1 MDSSN
6 ELEPCVLS
14 IDQIDANMLLLIE
27 DTMSEAEGVNEK
39 VGGDEVVMVEGGG
52 NLNEATLVEGDND
65 VRCGGNFSTPIK
77 DDSQS
82 NARIVPFVGLEF
94 ENEVAAHQYYNLY
107 ALVTGFGIWKA
118 KTATSKKDIKVVIWR
133 RFVCDKEGFRS
144 SNDKRQAGKKVK
156 VRRHKREGCEAK
168 LEISLKNGKWVV
180 TAFQPTHCHALT
192 SPDRIRLHRS
202 HNGFHKSN
210 ACKNLID
217 LLRDSGLPPAG
228 IARAI
233 NESCKGSDAQITTNQ
248 VVSRLRIRRQNN
260 MGREAVIVA
269 EHFQK
274 KRSEDPNFFFSMEL
288 DEVGNLRSMFWA
300 DARARTAYL
309 TFTDVIVFDVT
320 YKTNRYQMPF
330 APFTGVNHH
339 RQSAL
344 FGCAL
349 LADEKEEKFTW
360 LFEQWLRCM
369 FGKAPGCII
378 TDMDGA
384 MRNAIQSV
392 FPSTR
397 HRFCYWHIKK
407 HLVEHIPAF
416 RDPTSDFEK
425 DYSHWFYRKTISD
438 SEMEWKKMVQ
448 KYNIGE
454 KDWIAKMWESRS
466 HWVPVYFRGTFTAG
480 MVSSSRSESINAFFD
495 GFVNQNTT
503 LQEFVQQYDRALVAR
518 RKSESQEDFNTKSTK
533 VVLKGK
539 NRLEA
544 QAGDFYTRAL
554 FTIFQTEFTESI
566 DLWEDETCKNGN
578 VTEYIVGFSDD
589 PIWKWSKVVY
599 EESKEGVKA
608 TCACAK
614 FEIEGILCRHILR
627 IMTLKR
633 LTSIPARYILH
644 RWSIGA
650 RYHVGGGVPTGEED
664 SDDATPLQK
673 WCLIGKHQRLLEEMQ
688 SDKSLFKKM
697 NEAFDAW
704 LAECEQNKLV
714 EQISMPCSGSQ
725 VHSNFIR
732 ETPEIVICDP
742 KVVRGKGRPKKA
754 TRHKSPLELS
764 QTQRK
769 RKKCGICGLLGHYQ
783 TTCKKKMKVWITA
796 NIFLFFPEIF
806 IVHGI

>member
-1 MDSSN
+1 
-6 ELEPCVLS
+6 
-14 IDQIDANMLLLIE
+14 
-27 DTMSEAEGVNEK
+27 MSEAKGVNEK
-39 VGGDEVVMVEGGG
+39 VDGDEVVMVDGGG
-52 NLNEATLVEGDND
+52 NLNEVALVEGDND
-65 VRCGGNFSTPIK
+65 VGCGGNFSTPIK

-82 NARIVPFVGLEF
+82 NARIVPFVGLKF
-94 ENEVAAHQYYNLY
+94 ENEVAAYQYYNLY
-107 ALVTGFGIWKA
+107 ALVTGFGIRKA
-118 KTATSKKDIKVVIWR
+118 KTATSKKDTKAVIWR

-144 SNDKRQAGKKVK
+144 SNDKRRAGKEVK
-156 VRRHKREGCEAK
+156 VRLHKREGCEAK

-192 SPDRIRLHRS
+192 SLDRIRLHRS

-210 ACKNLID
+210 AY
-217 LLRDSGLPPAG
+217 
-228 IARAI
+228 
-233 NESCKGSDAQITTNQ
+233 AQITTNQ
-248 VVSRLRIRRQNN
+248 VVFRLRIRRQNN

-288 DEVGNLRSMFWA
+288 DE
-300 DARARTAYL
+300 
-309 TFTDVIVFDVT
+309 
-320 YKTNRYQMPF
+320 TNRYQMPF

-339 RQSAL
+339 RHSAL

-349 LADEKEEKFTW
+349 LADEKEETFTW

-438 SEMEWKKMVQ
+438 SEMEWKKMVE

-480 MVSSSRSESINAFFD
+480 MVSSLHSESINAFFD

-533 VVLKGK
+533 SVLKGK

-554 FTIFQTEFTESI
+554 FTIFQTEFTKSI

-589 PIWKWSKVVY
+589 PIWKW
-599 EESKEGVKA
+599 
-608 TCACAK
+608 
-614 FEIEGILCRHILR
+614 
-627 IMTLKR
+627 
-633 LTSIPARYILH
+633 
-644 RWSIGA
+644 
-650 RYHVGGGVPTGEED
+650 
-664 SDDATPLQK
+664 
-673 WCLIGKHQRLLEEMQ
+673 
-688 SDKSLFKKM
+688 
-697 NEAFDAW
+697 
-704 LAECEQNKLV
+704 
-714 EQISMPCSGSQ
+714 
-725 VHSNFIR
+725 
-732 ETPEIVICDP
+732 
-742 KVVRGKGRPKKA
+742 
-754 TRHKSPLELS
+754 
-764 QTQRK
+764 
-769 RKKCGICGLLGHYQ
+769 
-783 TTCKKKMKVWITA
+783 
-796 NIFLFFPEIF
+796 
-806 IVHGI
+806 

>member
-27 DTMSEAEGVNEK
+27 DTMSEAKGVNEK
-39 VGGDEVVMVEGGG
+39 VGGDEVVMVDGGG
-52 NLNEATLVEGDND
+52 NLNEAALVEGDND
-65 VRCGGNFSTPIK
+65 MGCGGNFSTPIK

-94 ENEVAAHQYYNLY
+94 ENEVAAYQYYNLY
-107 ALVTGFGIWKA
+107 ALVTGFGIQKA
-118 KTATSKKDIKVVIWR
+118 KTATSKKDTKVVIWR
-133 RFVCDKEGFRS
+133 RFVCDKEGFRN
-144 SNDKRQAGKKVK
+144 SNDKRQAGKEVK

-168 LEISLKNGKWVV
+168 LEISRKNGKWVV

-192 SPDRIRLHRS
+192 SPNRIRLHRS

-274 KRSEDPNFFFSMEL
+274 KRSEDPNFFFSIEL

-309 TFTDVIVFDVT
+309 TFSDVIVFDVT
-320 YKTNRYQMPF
+320 YKINRYQMPF
-330 APFTGVNHH
+330 APFTEVNHH
-339 RQSAL
+339 RQSAI

-349 LADEKEEKFTW
+349 LEDEKEETFTW

-392 FPSTR
+392 FPTTR

-438 SEMEWKKMVQ
+438 SEMEWKKMVE

-454 KDWIAKMWESRS
+454 KDWLAKMWESRS
-466 HWVPVYFRGTFTAG
+466 IGCQFILEA
-480 MVSSSRSESINAFFD
+480 RSLLAW
-495 GFVNQNTT
+495 
-503 LQEFVQQYDRALVAR
+503 ALVAR

-533 VVLKGK
+533 AVLKGK
-539 NRLEA
+539 NRLET
-544 QAGDFYTRAL
+544 QAGDCYTRAL

-599 EESKEGVKA
+599 EESKEGVKV

-732 ETPEIVICDP
+732 ETPEIVIRDP
-742 KVVRGKGRPKKA
+742 KVMP
-754 TRHKSPLELS
+754 
-764 QTQRK
+764 
-769 RKKCGICGLLGHYQ
+769 
-783 TTCKKKMKVWITA
+783 TTEVPTMEVQEDEDVA
-796 NIFLFFPEIF
+796 EDEEAEEEDEEAEEEDEEEDLNID
-806 IVHGI
+806 

>member
-1 MDSSN
+1 MRKL
-6 ELEPCVLS
+6 LE
-14 IDQIDANMLLLIE
+14 I
-27 DTMSEAEGVNEK
+27 
-39 VGGDEVVMVEGGG
+39 VMVDGGG
-52 NLNEATLVEGDND
+52 NLNEAALVEGDND
-65 VRCGGNFSTPIK
+65 VGCGGNFSTPIK

-94 ENEVAAHQYYNLY
+94 ENEVAAYQYYNLY
-107 ALVTGFGIWKA
+107 ALVIGFGIRKA
-118 KTATSKKDIKVVIWR
+118 KTASSKKDTKVVIWR

-144 SNDKRQAGKKVK
+144 SNDKRQAGKEVK

-168 LEISLKNGKWVV
+168 LEISLKNGK
-180 TAFQPTHCHALT
+180 
-192 SPDRIRLHRS
+192 IRLHRS

-217 LLRDSGLPPAG
+217 LLRDSGLPPPG

-248 VVSRLRIRRQNN
+248 VVSHLIIRRQNN

-269 EHFQK
+269 KHFQK

-300 DARARTAYL
+300 DARAKTAYL
-309 TFTDVIVFDVT
+309 TFSDVIVFDVT

-349 LADEKEEKFTW
+349 LADEKEETFTW

-384 MRNAIQSV
+384 MRNAIQIV

-438 SEMEWKKMVQ
+438 SEMEWKKMVE

-454 KDWIAKMWESRS
+454 KDWLAKM
-466 HWVPVYFRGTFTAG
+466 
-480 MVSSSRSESINAFFD
+480 
-495 GFVNQNTT
+495 
-503 LQEFVQQYDRALVAR
+503 ALVAR
-518 RKSESQEDFNTKSTK
+518 RKSESQEDVNTKSTK
-533 VVLKGK
+533 VVLKEK

-732 ETPEIVICDP
+732 ETPEIVIRDP

-754 TRHKSPLELS
+754 TRHKSPLEVS

-769 RKKCGICGLLGHYQ
+769 RKKCGIYGLLGHYQ
-783 TTCKKKMKVWITA
+783 TTCKKKRKMPTTEVPITEVQEDEDVA
-796 NIFLFFPEIF
+796 EDEEAEEEDEEAEDEDED
-806 IVHGI
+806 